1 MVIVTF
7 FAGHNEAFT
16 HKSVNAFRLTVNR
29 AAARVVTIA

>member
-16 HKSVNAFRLTVNR
+16 RLCVNAFRLTVNR
-29 AAARVVTIA
+29 AAVRVVTIA